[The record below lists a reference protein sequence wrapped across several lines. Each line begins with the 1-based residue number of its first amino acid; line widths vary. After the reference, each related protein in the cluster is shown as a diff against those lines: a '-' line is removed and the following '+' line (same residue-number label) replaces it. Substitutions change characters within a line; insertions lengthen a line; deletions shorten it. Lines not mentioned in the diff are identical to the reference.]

1 VGDLLC
7 KLLELFFTDSC
18 RDLSA
23 ELPFVLMHPKP
34 EEDEPLLPLPKSSSP
49 NHLEAGEVPTENL
62 IQLDTYVSLEFSDT
76 KNIEQM

>member
-1 VGDLLC
+1 
-7 KLLELFFTDSC
+7 
-18 RDLSA
+18 
-23 ELPFVLMHPKP
+23 MHPKP